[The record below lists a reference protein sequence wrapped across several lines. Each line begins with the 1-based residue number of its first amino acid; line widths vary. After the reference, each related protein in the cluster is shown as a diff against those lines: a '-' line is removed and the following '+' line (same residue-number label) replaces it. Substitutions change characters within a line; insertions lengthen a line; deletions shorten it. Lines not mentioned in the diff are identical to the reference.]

1 MVCESCQNKSTYQD
15 FCKFLLNKSPFVC
28 LFDVCIKGRLAPQ
41 EDAIRGYVP
50 IALALSSMTLDV
62 CQLLDNSFLKG
73 RSELFKKQGKF
84 GSNKKGVVVV
94 VARVWLNDNSLKIF
108 LIASDLFVVSFG
120 IGVGIN

>member
-1 MVCESCQNKSTYQD
+1 M
-15 FCKFLLNKSPFVC
+15 FVC
-28 LFDVCIKGRLAPQ
+28 LFEEFLMPASK
-41 EDAIRGYVP
+41 EDLHHTRMQSEGAY
-50 IALALSSMTLDV
+50 LLLLFSMTLDV